1 MRPENEHDMVL
12 WKHISR
18 GGGKPPPSGS
28 CSTVITRR
36 FAGSRPTGSATAPLP
51 KRSYWTPLR
60 ISGSMPGNSAS
71 RLPSGPICSAPCATA
86 RSTGFA
92 TNAPTA
98 SPSRDLSRL
107 HEPGSIAARS
117 RRNDDAGRRSRLAT
131 AHRCREVFRK
141 SREEGLS
148 NAAIADQMRI
158 SVKTVEAQITKALRR
173 IREKRC
179 CARDLQPRLS
189 GHPAQ

>member
-98 SPSRDLSRL
+98 SPSRDCLLYTSPSPRDR
-107 HEPGSIAARS
+107 PRSIPQKP
-117 RRNDDAGRRSRLAT
+117 RRGAFQRRDRRPDADFGQDRRSADHQSPAT
-131 AHRCREVFRK
+131 HPR
-141 SREEGLS
+141 
-148 NAAIADQMRI
+148 NAAAHVIFSPDSPETFRPRRT
-158 SVKTVEAQITKALRR
+158 TV
-173 IREKRC
+173 
-179 CARDLQPRLS
+179 
-189 GHPAQ
+189 